1 MSEYLG
7 ILQHSGIF
15 QETSFTGTK
24 AVTRKNMSTS
34 SVPGAKTTMTTIT
47 VNRAHSESASAS
59 AVSGNDL
66 SPWHVN
72 QAPSDKK
79 VERKI
84 TLMTEL

>member
-1 MSEYLG
+1 MLVCSIFFYL
-7 ILQHSGIF
+7 F

-34 SVPGAKTTMTTIT
+34 SVPGAKTTVIT
-47 VNRAHSESASAS
+47 VNRAHSESAGAGAG
-59 AVSGNDL
+59 AVNGQNDL
-66 SPWHVN
+66 SPWHVS
-72 QAPSDKK
+72 QAPTEKK